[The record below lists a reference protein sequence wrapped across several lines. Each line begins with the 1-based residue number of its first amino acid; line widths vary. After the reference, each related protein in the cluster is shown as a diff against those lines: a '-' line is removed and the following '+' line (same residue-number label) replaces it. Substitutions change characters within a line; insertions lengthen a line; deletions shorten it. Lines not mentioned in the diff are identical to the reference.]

1 MGSTWA
7 VLNAIWR
14 RKDTKPLFQ
23 MFQIYFHNLYNNI
36 LLVSIANSQITITAV
51 TVIEPIAVDLNLQ
64 LRSITIIKKSII
76 LFKIKRVCWY
86 VVCITKVQL
95 QL

>member
-23 MFQIYFHNLYNNI
+23 MFQIYFDILNNGI
-36 LLVSIANSQITITAV
+36 LLVNITNKLNKKNCSYSYGTDTGLRPIY
-51 TVIEPIAVDLNLQ
+51 VIFFEFLQ
-64 LRSITIIKKSII
+64 MKNNDDMRL
-76 LFKIKRVCWY
+76 
-86 VVCITKVQL
+86 
-95 QL
+95 